1 MKAISESEAKAASG
15 AALPGAAMEP
25 AVRLEREGRIG
36 WIVLNRPGQ
45 INAIND
51 EIRRGVPQALA
62 ELDAD
67 PAIGVIVIR
76 GEGDRGFCAGADI
89 KERRGDETS
98 LQVRRRM
105 ERARWIEALDSTEKP
120 VIAAIHGYCMGGG
133 MELALACDIRFA
145 SPDATFALP
154 ETGLGLIP
162 GGGGTQRLPRLVG
175 HGTAMDLLLTGE
187 RMTAVQARD
196 IGLLTRIAS
205 ANDQL
210 LVEVRAL
217 ATRIAAR
224 PPMATAF
231 AKQATRAASRV
242 DLKSGL
248 DLELELFSLLAPMQD
263 VREAAQAFS
272 EKRPPQFSGH

>member
-1 MKAISESEAKAASG
+1 MHAATST
-15 AALPGAAMEP
+15 LPVGKPLEP
-25 AVRLEREGRIG
+25 AVSIKRDGLIG

-51 EIRRGVPQALA
+51 DIRRGVPQALA

-67 PAIGVIVIR
+67 AGICVIVIR
-76 GEGDRGFCAGADI
+76 GEGARGFCAGADI
-89 KERRGDETS
+89 KESRGQETS

-105 ERARWIEALDSTEKP
+105 EKTRWIEALDRTEKP
-120 VIAAIHGYCMGGG
+120 VIAAIHGFCMGGG

-145 SPDATFALP
+145 APDAVFALP

-162 GGGGTQRLPRLVG
+162 GGGGTQRLSRLVG
-175 HGTAMDLLLTGE
+175 AGRAMDILLTGE
-187 RMTAVQARD
+187 RIKAEEARA
-196 IGLLTRIAS
+196 IGLVSRVATS
-205 ANDQL
+205 CETFVN
-210 LVEVRAL
+210 EVVAL
-217 ATRIAAR
+217 ASQIAAK

-231 AKQATRAASRV
+231 VKQAARAATRV

-263 VREAAQAFS
+263 VKEAAAAFR
-272 EKRPPQFSGH
+272 EKRAAQFCGH